1 MLSLKRAIVTL
12 SPSWKGKS
20 NSRPSS
26 SMSNTSEPWNAHAN
40 NRATRPRRAP
50 TRGPTCVRRTTASAR
65 QRRMNRDRMTR
76 FAAVLVGAAVLFGLE
91 QQFGVKLYL
100 AIPAGIA
107 AYFAT
112 LIVLALTFGSG
123 NQTK

>member
-1 MLSLKRAIVTL
+1 
-12 SPSWKGKS
+12 
-20 NSRPSS
+20 
-26 SMSNTSEPWNAHAN
+26 
-40 NRATRPRRAP
+40 
-50 TRGPTCVRRTTASAR
+50 
-65 QRRMNRDRMTR
+65 MNRDRMSR